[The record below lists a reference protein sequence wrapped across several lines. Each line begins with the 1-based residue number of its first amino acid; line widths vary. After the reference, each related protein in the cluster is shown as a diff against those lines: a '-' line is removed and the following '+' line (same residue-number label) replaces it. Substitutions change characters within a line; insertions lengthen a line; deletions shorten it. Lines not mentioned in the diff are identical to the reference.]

1 LIQLFADFA
10 SSDAKVW
17 HAPCFIRG
25 MALRITI
32 QEHATEM
39 VIKLEGRIAGPWAAE
54 LDRLWVE
61 TKPNLDA
68 RKLVLDLRDT
78 TFADAG
84 GIRALR
90 AIYFQTKAVIL
101 TSTPW
106 TQYLAGEV
114 TRENLQTLDAE

>member
-1 LIQLFADFA
+1 
-10 SSDAKVW
+10 
-17 HAPCFIRG
+17 
-25 MALRITI
+25 MALRITV
-32 QEHATEM
+32 QENATEL

-61 TKPNLDA
+61 TKPTLAA
-68 RKLVLDLRDT
+68 RKLALDLRDT

-90 AIYFQTKAVIL
+90 AIFSQTQAEIL

-106 TQYLAGEV
+106 TQYLADEV
-114 TRENLQTLDAE
+114 TSKNLQQLETE